1 MVKKS
6 DFTLIEI
13 VVSMAILSL
22 SLAGLLQLLTSS
34 QNRVAQSVEKWHSVH
49 MAAQAAEYL
58 LLHRSEEPNLPDDF
72 FPYPGYRADFSY
84 EDVEELP
91 EEFAE
96 YEETLPLK
104 CLTIQVV
111 RELDQ
116 KVLETVHVDRISYED
131 MQNADATSSN

>member
-1 MVKKS
+1 MRKIS

-13 VVSMAILSL
+13 VVSMAILSM

-34 QNRVAQSVEKWHSVH
+34 QQRISQAVEKWHSVH

-58 LLHRSEEPNLPDDF
+58 LLHKSEEPNLPDDF

-84 EDVEELP
+84 EDVEGLP
-91 EEFAE
+91 EEYSE
-96 YEETLPLK
+96 YTETLPLK
-104 CLTIQVV
+104 SLKIEIV

-116 KVLETVHVDRISYED
+116 KVLETVYVDRISYED
-131 MQNADATSSN
+131 AQNAETTGN